1 MKITIMH
8 FSVPPVVGGV
18 ESVIAHHARQMVQ
31 AGHEVKLLAGRG
43 ETWDN
48 RIPVEILPLIDSRH
62 NQVLKIK
69 KSLDAGLVPEQ
80 FHELASKIRAELD
93 DALRESDVVI
103 AHNIASLHK
112 NLALTAALHE
122 FHLACGGRPRLIL
135 WHHDLAW
142 GAARYENELHPGYPW
157 DLLRKPWPK
166 VKQVT
171 ISEAR
176 RQEFSALQDIPA
188 AGIQVVPAG
197 VDLPSFLY
205 LQPPTA
211 AIMQSIHLE
220 QAAPILLAPVRL
232 TRRKNLELSLSV
244 LAVLLHKMP
253 QAVLVITGP
262 PGAHNPTNIEYMR
275 QLQKQRGD
283 LGLEGRIHILA
294 EYIPEGLSDACVADF
309 YRLADALF
317 LPSREEGFGIP
328 ILEAALARL
337 PIFCSDLEPLRAL
350 AGEWADYFTPDDRPS
365 KIAGIIFQR
374 LKDDPVFRLRVQIRQ
389 SYSWEAVFRRHIA
402 PLLEK

>member
-8 FSVPPVVGGV
+8 FSAPPIVGGV
-18 ESVIAHHARQMVQ
+18 ESVIAHQARQMIQ

-48 RIPVEILPLIDSRH
+48 RIPVEILPLMDSRH
-62 NQVLKIK
+62 ARVLKIK
-69 KSLDAGLVPEQ
+69 ESLDEGIVPDAFAEMV
-80 FHELASKIRAELD
+80 SKIRAELE
-93 DALRESDVVI
+93 DALGDCDVVI
-103 AHNIASLHK
+103 AHNVASLHK

-122 FHLACGGRPRLIL
+122 FHLACKGSPRLIL

-142 GAARYENELHPGYPW
+142 GAVRYENELHPGYPW
-157 DLLRKPWPK
+157 DLLRKPWPN

-171 ISEAR
+171 ISDAR
-176 RQEFSALQDIPA
+176 RQELADLFEIPLTS
-188 AGIQVVPAG
+188 IQVVPAG
-197 VDLPSFLY
+197 IDLPSFLY
-205 LQPPTA
+205 LQPRTA

-220 QAAPILLAPVRL
+220 QATPVLLAPVRL

-244 LAVLLHKMP
+244 LAVLMHKMP
-253 QAVLVITGP
+253 QAALVITGP
-262 PGAHNPTNIEYMR
+262 PGAHNPTNIDYMR
-275 QLQKQRGD
+275 QLQKQRLD
-283 LGLEGRIHILA
+283 LGLEGHVHILA
-294 EYIPEGLSDACVADF
+294 EYVPEGLSDASVADF

-317 LPSREEGFGIP
+317 LPSRDEGFGIP

-350 AGEWADYFTPDDRPS
+350 AGEWADYFSPDDKPS
-365 KIAGIIFQR
+365 KIAGLIFQR

-389 SYSWEAVFRRHIA
+389 SYTWEAVYRRQIA
-402 PLLEK
+402 PLLNP